1 MMRYRRAALVAS
13 VLLLVSAAVLG
24 VWGAL
29 SEWRGAVSFGQRVAT
44 LTQLGYGVLAALA
57 AASLVCG
64 SAGSRPLTL
73 GWAVAFVLTGGLAP
87 VVWGESGPLSGIAAA
102 LVASL
107 MAFVVMW
114 LARRAV
120 GP

>member
-1 MMRYRRAALVAS
+1 MRYRRAAFVAS

-24 VWGAL
+24 VWGAV
-29 SEWRGAVSFGQRVAT
+29 SEWPGAVSLGQRVAT

-57 AASLVCG
+57 AVSLGVG
-64 SAGSRPLTL
+64 SPRSRPLTL

-107 MAFVVMW
+107 MAVAVIW

-120 GP
+120 SP